1 MNTLI
6 KKCSFSK
13 CCNICFSI
21 NHGLTIISILKSICD
36 LLHICDFHQ
45 MEELVMPYLSIMAEF
60 RDNVRGLA
68 RSLKATDILGECDK
82 LRDDTLPSVGV
93 RLEDIEGILEVL

>member
-1 MNTLI
+1 
-6 KKCSFSK
+6 
-13 CCNICFSI
+13 
-21 NHGLTIISILKSICD
+21 
-36 LLHICDFHQ
+36 
-45 MEELVMPYLSIMAEF
+45 MPYLSIMAEF